1 MRDAIRSIQT
11 DRIPMRVLRATLAS
25 LGFGRKYAPY
35 EDAERWTAPT
45 GLSVTIQAA
54 KNGAKFARDS
64 HKIGNVEVFE
74 IPPGATVDGRHLK
87 LSPTELSILTRLA
100 GARRFVTLGELSR
113 SVKSGSAVSLRGLTV
128 HVFALRR
135 KLRAGGA
142 SATITTKRTLGYLL
156 SEAKPGR

>member
-1 MRDAIRSIQT
+1 MRDVIRSIQP

-25 LGFGRKYAPY
+25 LGFGRKNESY

-45 GLSVTIQAA
+45 GLSVTIQSA
-54 KNGAKFARDS
+54 KNGARAARGS

-74 IPPGATVDGRHLK
+74 VPPGATVDGMFLK
-87 LSPTELSILTRLA
+87 LSPTELSILSKLA
-100 GARRFVTLGELSR
+100 SARRFVSLLELSR

-135 KLRAGGA
+135 KLKASGA
-142 SATITTKRTLGYLL
+142 SAAITTKRTLGYLL
-156 SEAKPGR
+156 SDVM